1 MWMLE
6 DDMDATYK
14 LPPDLYFTTSAT
26 DEERYVC
33 HLVFR
38 LAGLYD
44 VDSMERLNCLA
55 AFHWIT
61 NYIDGSLFVD
71 EVAKAKVLRLAADGL
86 NFLRGHEADL
96 TFLIDEIEGLANE
109 VREIG
114 VAGQ

>member
-1 MWMLE
+1 MLMLE

-44 VDSMERLNCLA
+44 IDSLERLN
-55 AFHWIT
+55 
-61 NYIDGSLFVD
+61 
-71 EVAKAKVLRLAADGL
+71 
-86 NFLRGHEADL
+86 
-96 TFLIDEIEGLANE
+96 
-109 VREIG
+109 
-114 VAGQ
+114 